1 VIARL
6 RVVLVLCLA
15 VIAYAAIRP
24 AAADAHILLGGTEF
38 VFLRDAVIP
47 ADQTVDGDLVVILG
61 DAHIAGHVRGDVD
74 TFFGRCVLLDGAV
87 IDGEAHCV
95 TDGVPRWIAPWVVN
109 AAPFEGFADQD
120 KHILIKFAASMAV
133 LFVFLLF
140 PVRMKHA
147 LSRVERHPGLAALVG
162 GAAAIAMLP
171 VAVLLLVTIVG
182 IPLIFLEAVA
192 VIIGIWLGTGAIAL
206 LVGRR
211 LSELVMPRTTPSPL
225 WALILGLVVVSA
237 AESVPYVG
245 WAVTG
250 LVWLVGLGASILAF
264 FGSAS
269 LAAFRGTG
277 IGGPPMPTRQI

>member
-1 VIARL
+1 MIARL
-6 RVVLVLCLA
+6 RVALVLCFAVLA
-15 VIAYAAIRP
+15 FAALRP
-24 AAADAHILLGGTEF
+24 APAGAHILLGGSEL
-38 VFLRDAVIP
+38 VFLRDAVIAP
-47 ADQTVDGDLVVILG
+47 DQTIDGDVIVILG

-95 TDGVPRWIAPWVVN
+95 TDGVPRWIAPWIVN
-109 AAPFEGFADQD
+109 AAPFESIGDQD
-120 KHILIKFAASMAV
+120 KHILIKFGASLAV

-140 PVRMKHA
+140 PVRMKLA
-147 LSRVERHPGLAALVG
+147 LSRVERHPGLSAIVG
-162 GAAAIAMLP
+162 SAAAVAMLP
-171 VAVLLLVTIVG
+171 VAVLLLITVVG

-192 VIIGIWLGTGAIAL
+192 VVIGIWLGTGAIAL

-211 LSELVMPRTTPSPL
+211 LSELVLPRTTPSPL

-237 AESVPYVG
+237 AETVPYVG

-250 LVWLVGLGASILAF
+250 LVWLVGLGSSILAF

-269 LAAFRGTG
+269 VAGFRGTP
-277 IGGPPMPTRQI
+277 IGGPPMPTRPI

>member
-1 VIARL
+1 VIAPL

-15 VIAYAAIRP
+15 LFAYAAMRP
-24 AAADAHILLGGTEF
+24 AAADAHILLGGTEL

-47 ADQTVDGDLVVILG
+47 ADQTIDGDLVVILG

-95 TDGVPRWIAPWVVN
+95 TDGMPRWIAPWVVN
-109 AAPFEGFADQD
+109 AAPLEGFADQ
-120 KHILIKFAASMAV
+120 
-133 LFVFLLF
+133 
-140 PVRMKHA
+140 
-147 LSRVERHPGLAALVG
+147 ERHPGLSALVG

-250 LVWLVGLGASILAF
+250 LVWLVGLGSSILAF

-269 LAAFRGTG
+269 VAAFRGTG